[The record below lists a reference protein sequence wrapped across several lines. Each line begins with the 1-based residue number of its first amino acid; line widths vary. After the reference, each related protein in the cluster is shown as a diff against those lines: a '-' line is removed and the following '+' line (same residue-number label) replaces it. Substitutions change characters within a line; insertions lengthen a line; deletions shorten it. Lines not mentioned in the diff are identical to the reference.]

1 MSVTLTLDAKAIEDP
16 QEAFLRTVNTR
27 IAGGGRMAATA
38 VPPRVCVR
46 LRDVVITELSNT
58 FSGNCRYT
66 RVS

>member
-1 MSVTLTLDAKAIEDP
+1 MSVTLTLDAKAVEDP

-27 IAGGGRMAATA
+27 IAGGGRMVATA

-46 LRDVVITELSNT
+46 LRDVVATKLSNT
-58 FSGNCRYT
+58 FSGNYRYT